1 MKFIRPYKIIAPV
14 ESVPTDGSGYLTM
27 TASSLAG
34 EDATAAW
41 VSGTYSVGTEVH
53 LPATHRV
60 YKCALAGSS
69 TVSPEFDPTRWVD
82 MRATNKWAAFDWYH
96 NTKSTSTSDLYFE
109 FSTGDFYIDSIAI
122 FNPICSS
129 VKIEVFNQSGTLIYT
144 KDNPAI
150 RDSIDYFDYYFGLST
165 FVDNAFDGNLP
176 YGINYKIKVT
186 FIASGGSSRSVGTIC
201 IGQSKSIDGDT
212 WGGTEWGA
220 EIIPTSRTI
229 NTVQDDGTIKV
240 KPRGNY
246 KIGKCTVAVPAG
258 YMDIAVQLINS
269 GLGTPCAWI
278 PANYEYANEL
288 SVFGIVKDAP
298 AKYENNGIGYISF
311 NIEGLV

>member
-1 MKFIRPYKIIAPV
+1 MKFTRPYKIIAPT

-27 TASSLAG
+27 TASNLTG

-69 TVSPEFDPTRWVD
+69 TVSPELDPTRWVD

-144 KDNPAI
+144 KGNSVI
-150 RDSIDYFDYYFGLST
+150 RDSIDYFDYCFGKNTYRDST
-165 FVDNAFDGNLP
+165 FDGNLP

-201 IGQSKSIDGDT
+201 IGQSKSIDGNT

>member
-1 MKFIRPYKIIAPV
+1 MKLVKPYKIISPTEAAP
-14 ESVPTDGSGYLTM
+14 SDGSGYLTLS
-27 TASSLAG
+27 ASSLTA
-34 EDATAAW
+34 EDATSAW
-41 VSGTYSVGTEVH
+41 VAGTYSVGTEVH
-53 LPATHRV
+53 LPSTHRV

-69 TVSPEFDPTRWVD
+69 TVSPELDPTRWVD

-96 NTKSTSTSDLYFE
+96 NTKTSSASDLYFE
-109 FSTGDFYIDSIAI
+109 FSTGGFYIDSIAI
-122 FNPICSS
+122 FKPICAS
-129 VKIEVFNQSGTLIYT
+129 VKIEVFNQSGILIYT
-144 KDNPAI
+144 KDNPTI
-150 RDSIDYFDYYFGLST
+150 RESIDYFDYCFGLST

-176 YGINYKIKVT
+176 YGINYKIKVA
-186 FIASGGSSRSVGTIC
+186 FIGGLSNKSVGTIC
-201 IGQSKSIDGDT
+201 IGQSKSIDGNT

-220 EIIPTSRTI
+220 EIVPTSHTI

>member
-1 MKFIRPYKIIAPV
+1 MKLVKPYKIISQTEAAP
-14 ESVPTDGSGYLTM
+14 SDGSGYLTLS
-27 TASSLAG
+27 ASSLTA
-34 EDATAAW
+34 EDATSAW
-41 VSGTYSVGTEVH
+41 VAGTYSVGTEVH
-53 LPATHRV
+53 LPSTHRV

-69 TVSPEFDPTRWVD
+69 TVSPELDPTRWVD

-96 NTKSTSTSDLYFE
+96 NTKTSSASDLYFE
-109 FSTGDFYIDSIAI
+109 FSTGGFYIDSIAI
-122 FNPICSS
+122 FKPICAS
-129 VKIEVFNQSGTLIYT
+129 VKIEVFNQSGILIYT

-150 RDSIDYFDYYFGLST
+150 RESIDYFDYCFGLPT

-176 YGINYKIKVT
+176 YGINYKIKVA
-186 FIASGGSSRSVGTIC
+186 FIGGLSNKSVGTIC
-201 IGQSKSIDGDT
+201 IGQSKSIDGNT

-220 EIIPTSRTI
+220 EIVPTSRTI
-229 NTVQDDGTIKV
+229 NTVQDDGTIKT
-240 KPRGNY
+240 KTRGNY
-246 KIGKCTVAVPAG
+246 KIGKCTVAVPAN
-258 YMDIAVQLINS
+258 YMDIAVQLIND

-278 PANYEYANEL
+278 PASYEYANEL